1 MKRVALLVQYDGS
14 SYSGWQRQKNATTVQ
29 EILEKSLLKI
39 TNNTVTTFA
48 AGRTDAGVHASGQV
62 VHFDVDCVIPGNRF
76 SDVLNSCLPS
86 TIRILESVEV
96 KDGWHACYSAIY
108 RHYRYVINNSKL
120 PNLFINNWT
129 WHRYQK
135 NLDEVLMSNA
145 SKSMEGEHDFF
156 AFQKSG
162 SNRKN
167 SITKIKN
174 IDIKRV
180 EDLILIDIKAT
191 GFLYGMVRLIVG
203 QLVLVG
209 EKKISPEIFTDRWVN
224 KKKNDVKESAPAKG
238 LCFVNAVYEKN
249 VFKKINNYGGV
260 FLIIDYAKSFDYGK
274 NTLSFI
280 YKHTHVNP
288 FYCPGST
295 DISSKPDFTL
305 IKSLAVQANC
315 KVLGPFSQNFFLTK
329 LGIEIRFE
337 KLIKSNP
344 NLSSSLL
351 ASKKR
356 LIDKEYMGEIFKVLI
371 ITNKNNKDF
380 IFDNYA

>member
-1 MKRVALLVQYDGS
+1 LKRVALLVQYDGS
-14 SYSGWQRQKNATTVQ
+14 SYSGWQRQKNATAVQ
-29 EILEKSLLKI
+29 EILEKALLKI

-209 EKKISPEIFTDRWVN
+209 EKK
-224 KKKNDVKESAPAKG
+224 KYHQK
-238 LCFVNAVYEKN
+238 
-249 VFKKINNYGGV
+249 
-260 FLIIDYAKSFDYGK
+260 FLQIDG
-274 NTLSFI
+274 
-280 YKHTHVNP
+280 
-288 FYCPGST
+288 
-295 DISSKPDFTL
+295 L
-305 IKSLAVQANC
+305 IKRKMMLKSPLQL
-315 KVLGPFSQNFFLTK
+315 KV
-329 LGIEIRFE
+329 
-337 KLIKSNP
+337 
-344 NLSSSLL
+344 
-351 ASKKR
+351 
-356 LIDKEYMGEIFKVLI
+356 YVL
-371 ITNKNNKDF
+371 
-380 IFDNYA
+380 